1 MKKKINI
8 APTKM
13 INKVVDTTKMVAS
26 KANGFALNT
35 TEEVVTDTIE
45 VAGQWQT
52 VTSKAIKGGLQL
64 AANQQDLIFD
74 ALEGVKSTMLLTKK
88 RFSKLVA

>member
-1 MKKKINI
+1 MKITKNI
-8 APTKM
+8 APGKM

-35 TEEVVTDTIE
+35 TEGIVTDTIE
-45 VAGQWQT
+45 VTGEWQA
-52 VTSKAIKGGLQL
+52 VTSKAIKGGLKL

-74 ALEGVKSTMLLTKK
+74 ALEGVKNTMMLTKK